1 MTDDEASADEPV
13 AAEWTKLGTASAYA
27 GWVRVR
33 RDRYRLPDGSES
45 DWDVLEIGDTVSV
58 IAFTDDDRVVL
69 FDQYRVGP
77 ERILGELPGGLID
90 PGEDA
95 VTAGVR
101 ELQEE
106 TGYRAAVVHHAGSE
120 WAAANSRRRKN
131 VLIAAGCIR
140 VAEPAWGSGEM
151 GVVRTIPATGLIAH
165 LLTGEL
171 SDAGA
176 ALRGL
181 HAFVRTPDVPAGLR
195 ALQMRVRLLLSS

>member
-1 MTDDEASADEPV
+1 MSGDAPMP
-13 AAEWTKLGTASAYA
+13 WTKLGTRPAYA

-33 RDRYRLPDGSES
+33 SDRYRLPGGEES

-58 IAFTDDDRVVL
+58 LAFTADDRVVL

-77 ERILGELPGGLID
+77 ERVLGELPGGLID

-95 VTAGVR
+95 VTAGCR
-101 ELQEE
+101 ELLEE
-106 TGYRAAVVHHAGSE
+106 TGYRPAAVHHAGAE

-131 VLIAAGCIR
+131 VLVAADCTR
-140 VAEPAWGSGEM
+140 VAEPAWESGET
-151 GVVRTIPATGLIAH
+151 GRVRTIAAADLLPH
-165 LLTGEL
+165 LLGGEL

-181 HAFVRTPDVPAGLR
+181 HAFARAADLVAPLSRLQDRVKELLTP
-195 ALQMRVRLLLSS
+195 